1 MISKFY
7 IDIIIPVYNSEKYI
21 QNTIMSVLNQKYKH
35 WRLIIVD
42 DASKDNT
49 RQILYKLYKKFRNK
63 KKIIILKNN
72 VNKGQALSRNLGLKY
87 STSKLISFLDSDDF
101 WDKNKLK
108 NQIKFM
114 IRNNYDFTYTD
125 YKIIKNNKIT
135 TIKVPDYFTYKKFIH
150 NSSINTCSI
159 ILKKKI
165 IKNIYFKNLRFSE
178 DYFFKCQILK
188 KNINAYR
195 CPGSY
200 AYYLIR
206 DNSLQSNR
214 FSVLISLWIINKNLN
229 KMNFANNVISILAI
243 SFNSLRKYGFR

>member
-1 MISKFY
+1 MINKFY

-21 QNTIMSVLNQKYKH
+21 QNTVMSVLNQTYKY

-42 DASKDNT
+42 DGSTDNT
-49 RQILYKLYKKFRNK
+49 RQILYKLYKKYKNK
-63 KKIIILKNN
+63 KKIIILKND
-72 VNKGQALSRNLGLKY
+72 VNKGQAFSRNLGLKY
-87 STSKLISFLDSDDF
+87 STSKFVSFLDSDDF

-114 IRNNYDFTYTD
+114 LSNNYDFTYTD
-125 YKIIKNNKIT
+125 YKIIKNNKIA
-135 TIKVPDYFTYKKFIH
+135 TIKVPDCFDYKKFIH

-178 DYFFKCQILK
+178 DYYFKCQILK

-195 CPGSY
+195 CPGTY

-206 DNSLQSNR
+206 NNSLQSNR
-214 FSVLISLWIINKNLN
+214 FPVLISLWIINKNLN
-229 KMNFANNVISILAI
+229 KLNFINNIISILAI

>member
-21 QNTIMSVLNQKYKH
+21 ENTVMSVLKQTYKY

-42 DASKDNT
+42 DGSTDNT
-49 RQILYKLYKKFRNK
+49 RKILYKLYKKYRNK

-72 VNKGQALSRNLGLKY
+72 VNKGQALSRNLALKY
-87 STSKLISFLDSDDF
+87 STSKLVAFLDSDDF

-114 IRNNYDFTYTD
+114 ISNNYHFTYTD
-125 YKIIKNNKIT
+125 YKIIKNNQIKKIT
-135 TIKVPDYFTYKKFIH
+135 VPDSYNYKKFIH

-229 KMNFANNVISILAI
+229 KLNFINNIISILAI

>member
-21 QNTIMSVLNQKYKH
+21 QNTIMSVLNQTYKY

-42 DASKDNT
+42 DGSTDNT
-49 RQILYKLYKKFRNK
+49 RQILNKLYKKYRNK
-63 KKIIILKNN
+63 KKIIILKND
-72 VNKGQALSRNLGLKY
+72 VNKGQALSRNLGLKF
-87 STSKLISFLDSDDF
+87 STSKFVSFLDSDDF

-114 IRNNYDFTYTD
+114 MSNNYDFTYTD

-135 TIKVPDYFTYKKFIH
+135 TIKVPDYFDYKKFIH

-229 KMNFANNVISILAI
+229 RLNFINNIISILAI

>member
-1 MISKFY
+1 MKNKFY
-7 IDIIIPVYNSEKYI
+7 VDIILPTYNSRLFIYKTIQSIFYQSYKY
-21 QNTIMSVLNQKYKH
+21 
-35 WRLIIVD
+35 WRLIIID
-42 DASKDNT
+42 DGSTDGT
-49 RQILYKLYKKFRNK
+49 VEILDKLYKKFKDK
-63 KKIIILKNN
+63 KKILLLKNS
-72 VNKGQALSRNLGLKY
+72 VNKGQAFTRNLGLKNAKY
-87 STSKLISFLDSDDF
+87 KFIAFLDSDDF

-114 IRNNYDFTYTD
+114 TNNNYDFTYTD
-125 YKIIKNNKIT
+125 YKIIKNNKIK
-135 TIKVPDYFTYKKFIH
+135 TIKVPDYFNYKKFIH
-150 NSSINTCSI
+150 NSSINTCSV

-206 DNSLQSNR
+206 DGSLQSNR
-214 FSVLISLWIINKNLN
+214 LSVLISLWIINKNLN
-229 KMNFANNVISILAI
+229 KLNFINNIISILFI
-243 SFNSLRKYGFR
+243 SFNSLKKYGLR